1 MKNLLF
7 ALGLVMLCSGGFA
20 QINATS
26 IPKLS
31 VTEKRG
37 VNPIIER
44 YTPPLNKS
52 FVNPLP
58 YNGIPNTITV
68 KPIPPVYK
76 GNNQQGFD
84 IYESSIDKMAIL
96 VPDSGFQSAMP
107 NPLAT
112 AQKSRD
118 SILTSPRSIP
128 DFLYQKQRQPK
139 RYK

>member
-37 VNPIIER
+37 VNPMIER
-44 YTPPLNKS
+44 CTPPLNKS
-52 FVNPLP
+52 FGNPLP